1 MMLPGFN
8 RAIIRVP
15 IFGRVRKFKNPS
27 GVLNTTEH
35 PSAVACAV
43 PVAKNSTTHPAKSGF
58 FHFILYA
65 PNIFSA
71 YAHHHGQ
78 DDTGTILQ
86 LASSKP
92 LLSAPLLVSQLVLP
106 NQ

>member
-27 GVLNTTEH
+27 GVLNTTEQ

-43 PVAKNSTTHPAKSGF
+43 PVARNSAAITANHSGVRWSIDET
-58 FHFILYA
+58 FIVWKELVPFIIA
-65 PNIFSA
+65 HSA
-71 YAHHHGQ
+71 
-78 DDTGTILQ
+78 TGF
-86 LASSKP
+86 AVKP
-92 LLSAPLLVSQLVLP
+92 TLVFNVTCKLERA
-106 NQ
+106 